1 MGSALTA
8 HPPLHR
14 THPDRE
20 ASPVTALYDAD
31 DEAQDGPQ
39 TEPDSLRDLIVAQGM
54 QETGIFVLLFT
65 SDTAAAGTNGKAETL
80 DASVE
85 LVQRTAAELAVDLDR
100 LEMFSDDAYLLQAAL
115 GEAVSPEPTSRT
127 GSEPA

>member
-1 MGSALTA
+1 MT
-8 HPPLHR
+8 
-14 THPDRE
+14 D
-20 ASPVTALYDAD
+20 LYDAD

-65 SDTAAAGTNGKAETL
+65 SDTAAASPNGDPATLAASAELVHRKA
-80 DASVE
+80 VE
-85 LVQRTAAELAVDLDR
+85 LGVDLYR

-115 GEAVSPEPTSRT
+115 GEAVAPE
-127 GSEPA
+127 AA